1 MSVARLPFWNFF
13 HELEKKLSYERW
25 IDKYQQFLK
34 TLDSGH
40 IGHEED
46 WKQFRQFCKFMFLQD
61 SRDERQ
67 FDSLLDVAIEREKLF
82 LESLVATTGQ
92 SSAQPAKKTELK
104 KEDASAESEI
114 KDDISHR
121 QPQADTIADNTIMPE
136 PMELEETLQLQFLP
150 LQVAAHEQQVLQTS
164 AESEFLQT
172 DEYFPVTRR
181 QMVKGWQ
188 FLRLKEKSDS
198 REGIDVQE
206 TIRQV
211 AKDGLF
217 LNPVYKS
224 GERNREDTLIIFAD
238 YRGSMAP
245 FHELSNRLIET
256 ARKGGGHPRVPV
268 YYFQNHPVG
277 YVFTSPNM
285 SGPVKIKEA
294 LLKTNRNFTLAVVIS
309 DAGAARGNSNPER
322 RKSRTEITSTFLE
335 FLDETC
341 AHTIWLNP
349 MPMHRWKGNAA
360 ENISKKVFLMAPVL
374 DRYGDK
380 FQETL
385 RTILKHQKPA
395 LMN

>member
-1 MSVARLPFWNFF
+1 MSLARLPFWNFF

-34 TLDSGH
+34 SLEGGH
-40 IGHEED
+40 VSYDED

-61 SRDERQ
+61 FRDERQ
-67 FDSLLDVAIEREKLF
+67 FDTLLDVAIEKEKIF
-82 LESLVATTGQ
+82 LESLVA
-92 SSAQPAKKTELK
+92 KTSQATDASKIKPEPK
-104 KEDASAESEI
+104 KENPSPGSPV
-114 KDDISHR
+114 KDNVSQHH
-121 QPQADTIADNTIMPE
+121 PQMDNAADTSIMPE
-136 PMELEETLQLQFLP
+136 PMEQEETLQLQFLP
-150 LQVAAHEQQVLQTS
+150 IQVVAHEQQVQYSSSET
-164 AESEFLQT
+164 EFLQT

-188 FLRLKEKSDS
+188 FLRLKEKSDA
-198 REGIDVQE
+198 REGIDVEE
-206 TIRQV
+206 TIKQV

-245 FHELSNRLIET
+245 FHELTNRLIET

-277 YVFTSPNM
+277 YVFTNPNM

-322 RKSRTEITSTFLE
+322 RKSRTEITGAFLD

-360 ENISKKVFLMAPVL
+360 ELISKKVFLMAPVL